1 MSATLISIIMP
12 CHNAL
17 TTLETSVASVL
28 TQTHAELELICIN
41 DGSRDATGALLDR
54 IATQDARVKPI
65 HQANQGPGA
74 ARNAGL
80 ATAQGEYIAF
90 LDADDTW
97 ATDCLEKLLA
107 AQQASGAD
115 LAYCGWQNLGVA
127 GGRGQPFVP
136 PDYADTDLVALL
148 LGGNRWPIHAA
159 LTRRAVIEGVQRFN
173 ARWTSCMD
181 YDLWLR
187 LSPTI
192 RVVRVP
198 EVLAYYQHHAGE
210 QITKNRVRLAH
221 NHWAIQRRF
230 LAAHPELSARYGR
243 RQLRIW
249 THGELLRR
257 AYACYWARDLAAARS
272 LFRSVMRAGY
282 GSARDWKYML
292 PALLP
297 ESLHGALIRL
307 LSHDRTAPT

>member
-1 MSATLISIIMP
+1 MSAALISIVMP
-12 CHNAL
+12 CYNAAA
-17 TTLETSVASVL
+17 TLEASVASAL
-28 TQTHAELELICIN
+28 AQTHSELELICIN

-54 IATQDARVKPI
+54 ISGQDARLRPI
-65 HQANQGPGA
+65 HQTNQGAGA

-80 ATAQGEYIAF
+80 AVARGEYLAF
-90 LDADDTW
+90 LDADDRWT
-97 ATDCLEKLLA
+97 ADCLERLHTALA
-107 AQQASGAD
+107 ASDAD
-115 LAYCGWQNLGVA
+115 LAYCGWQNHGVA

-136 PDYADTDLVALL
+136 QDYADTDRVALL

-159 LTRRAVIEGVQRFN
+159 LTRRAVIEAAGRFDP
-173 ARWTSCMD
+173 RWTSCMD

-187 LSPTI
+187 LSPTL

-198 EVLAYYQHHAGE
+198 EVLAFYQHHAGE
-210 QITKNRVRLAH
+210 QITKNRVRLAR

-230 LAAHPELSARYGR
+230 LSTHPELAARYSK
-243 RQLRIW
+243 RQLRVW

-257 AYACYWARDLAAARS
+257 AYACYWARDLAAARP
-272 LFRSVMRAGY
+272 LFRTLMRVCY

-297 ESLHGALIRL
+297 ESLHSALIRH
-307 LSHDRTAPT
+307 LSHDNADPS